1 MELAPD
7 FSFQPL
13 PPIGDQAEL
22 APRAAANPLGPLA
35 GLLGSWSGHGFNV
48 IWRPD
53 HSAGQDH
60 FLELNVT
67 SDQIDFAT
75 IPGAIPNRGLLQPD
89 INMFGLTYLQQV
101 KDTNLN
107 AGLHIEPGL
116 WVAIPATSNP
126 KVGPTVARLAS
137 IPHGTTIVAQG
148 TATTAAGPPA
158 IPPVGIKPFTIGH
171 PGQTVDFPEQT
182 LSTASAFRTAGAGLA
197 GVTQPMVNDPNN
209 VLTAAIKGQTITSTT
224 TLHIATNDTP
234 VPGGG
239 TANTAFLQGI
249 GQSNADAALV
259 TATFWLETLQGQ
271 TSPSQLQYSQT
282 VFLRFNGLSWPHITV
297 GTLRKAAGS

>member
-13 PPIGDQAEL
+13 PPIGDQAEI

-35 GLLGSWSGHGFNV
+35 GLLGSWSGPGFNV
-48 IWRPD
+48 IWRPN
-53 HSAGQDH
+53 HASGQDH

-67 SDQIDFAT
+67 GDQIDFAA

-101 KDTNLN
+101 KDANLN

-116 WVAIPATSNP
+116 WVTIPATTDP
-126 KVGPTVARLAS
+126 KLGPTVARLAS

-148 TATTAAGPPA
+148 TAVTAAGPPV
-158 IPPVGIKPFTIGH
+158 IPPVGIKPFTIGR

-182 LSTASAFRTAGAGLA
+182 LATATPFRTPAAGLA

-224 TLHIATNDTP
+224 TLHIATNDLP

-259 TATFWLETLQGQ
+259 TATFWLETLHGD

-282 VFLRFNGLSWPHITV
+282 VFLRFSGLSWPHVTV
-297 GTLRKAAGS
+297 GTLRKAPAS

>member
-22 APRAAANPLGPLA
+22 APQAAANPLGALA
-35 GLLGSWSGHGFNV
+35 GLLGSWSGQGLNV
-48 IWRPD
+48 IWRPN

-67 SDQIDFAT
+67 GDQIDFAA

-89 INMFGLTYLQQV
+89 INMSGLTYLQQV
-101 KDTNLN
+101 KDANLN
-107 AGLHIEPGL
+107 AGLHLEPGL
-116 WVAIPATSNP
+116 WVTIPATTDP
-126 KVGPTVARLAS
+126 KLGPTVARLAS

-148 TATTAAGPPA
+148 TATTTAGPPA
-158 IPPVGIKPFTIGH
+158 IPPVGIKPFAIGQ

-182 LSTASAFRTAGAGLA
+182 LATASPFRTSGAGLA
-197 GVTQPMVNDPNN
+197 GITQPMVSDPNN
-209 VLTAAIKGQTITSTT
+209 VLTAAIKGQAITSTT
-224 TLHIATNDTP
+224 TLRIATNDTP

-259 TATFWLETLQGQ
+259 TATFWLETLQGE

-282 VFLRFNGLSWPHITV
+282 VFLRFSGLSWPHITV